1 MNQIVKNNKYRP
13 YLAALCAI
21 GWSLAYP
28 LIKSGYQVFNIGNDL
43 GSKLLFGGIR
53 FTFAGLFVLLFGAVT
68 KTDLKIKGAKNRGY
82 ILLFGLVNTSL
93 HYMFAYIGLSNLP
106 SSRSTILDSMGGFF
120 LIILSGIIYKE
131 DKITSKK
138 LLGCIFGLFGIVL
151 INIAPVNELFAGI
164 SFKGDGFILINA
176 CFAALGGI
184 LTRVISEKM
193 NMTAATGFG
202 MFFGGLIMIA
212 CGAFFGIKTKWNITA
227 KGIFIL
233 FILIMISAVCFEIY
247 NLLLA
252 NHPIS
257 KVAIF
262 NALIPVLG
270 VMFSSLLLGEPF
282 KWQYLAAGLSVAIG
296 IAIINKSNSQKRNSG
311 LLEK

>member
-1 MNQIVKNNKYRP
+1 MNNIIKNNKYRP

-28 LIKSGYQVFNIGNDL
+28 LIKSGYQVFNIGSDL
-43 GSKLLFGGIR
+43 GSKILFGGIR
-53 FTFAGLFVLLFGAVT
+53 FAFAGLFVLLFGAAA
-68 KTDLKIKGAKNRGY
+68 KKDLKIKNPKKLGW
-82 ILLFGLVNTSL
+82 ILLFGLVNTCL
-93 HYMFAYIGLSNLP
+93 HYTFAYIGLSNLP

-131 DKITSKK
+131 DKISPKK
-138 LLGCIFGLFGIVL
+138 LLGCLFGFFGIVL
-151 INIAPVNELFAGI
+151 INIAPASELFAGI

-184 LTRVISEKM
+184 LTRVVSEKT

-202 MFFGGLIMIA
+202 MFFGGLIMVA
-212 CGAFFGIKTKWNITA
+212 CAFAFGIKTKWSITA
-227 KGIFIL
+227 KGIC
-233 FILIMISAVCFEIY
+233 ILIILILISAVCFEIY
-247 NLLLA
+247 NLLIA

-262 NALIPVLG
+262 NALIPILG
-270 VMFSSLLLGEPF
+270 VMFSSVLLGEPF
-282 KWQYLAAGLSVAIG
+282 KWQYLAAGLSVALG
-296 IAIINKSNSQKRNSG
+296 IAIINRAK
-311 LLEK
+311 

>member
-1 MNQIVKNNKYRP
+1 MNNQIIKNNKYRP

-28 LIKSGYQVFNIGNDL
+28 LIKSGYQVFGIGGDL

-53 FTFAGLFVLLFGAVT
+53 FACAGLLVLLFGAAA
-68 KTDLKIKGAKNRGY
+68 KTDLKIRDTKNFAW

-93 HYMFAYIGLSNLP
+93 HYMFAYMGLSNLA
-106 SSRSTILDSMGGFF
+106 SSRGAILDSMGGFF
-120 LIILSGIIYKE
+120 LIILSGLIYKE

-138 LLGCIFGLFGIVL
+138 LLGCLFGLFGIVL
-151 INIAPVNELFAGI
+151 INVAPAKELFAGI

-184 LTRVISEKM
+184 LTRVISKKM
-193 NMTAATGFG
+193 NMTAATGYG

-212 CGAFFGIKTKWNITA
+212 CGAFFGIKTKWNITMR
-227 KGIFIL
+227 GIIIL

-252 NHPIS
+252 HHQIS

-270 VMFSSLLLGEPF
+270 VMFASILLGEPF
-282 KWQYLAAGLSVAIG
+282 RWQYLAAGLSVAIG
-296 IAIINKSNSQKRNSG
+296 IAIINKSGSDKSN
-311 LLEK
+311 